1 MSGYWWHNIPQHSV
15 GDLVVNKTRY
25 RGSNGEQQL
34 FIVIQAKPTKPCRV
48 NPVQYIRLMRCSDG
62 FVTRTSE
69 AKTWAR
75 IEQSEPVKK

>member
-34 FIVIQAKPTKPCRV
+34 FIVTEATPTTPCRV
-48 NPVQYIRLMRCSDG
+48 NPLQRIRLIRCEDG
-62 FVTRTSE
+62 FVTRWSD
-69 AKTWAR
+69 AKGWKA
-75 IEQSEPVKK
+75 VNK

>member
-48 NPVQYIRLMRCSDG
+48 NPVQRIRLIRCDDG
-62 FVTRTSE
+62 FMTRWSD
-69 AKTWAR
+69 AKTW
-75 IEQSEPVKK
+75 EKVK

>member
-34 FIVIQAKPTKPCRV
+34 FIVIHATPTKPCRV
-48 NPVQYIRLMRCSDG
+48 NPLQRIRLIRCEDG
-62 FVTRTSE
+62 FVTRWSDAKGWE
-69 AKTWAR
+69 AVNK
-75 IEQSEPVKK
+75 